1 MKKILSLILMVAL
14 LIPCFSSCKF
24 FDALTWDR
32 IVNSKDYYKV
42 TTDGDDFFVRDSLK
56 LYYKAGET
64 VKVKVP
70 SLTDVTMRVFVNG
83 VEVPSSQWESNDGYY
98 EFVMP
103 AEDVTI
109 FFTTDEYYGRDV
121 YSFVELC
128 YWIPSASGN
137 LTKIVV
143 KTTNE
148 EVKDSFVENRY
159 FTNPDAILKFD
170 EILQDHVM
178 IKADNSLARAEKQ
191 RSEIAFWL
199 NGNNYFS
206 MNFDGEYFVRYSF
219 SSSQAFKFESF
230 SMPSMDNP
238 DSITYSF
245 KRYLGNNYIRK
256 YGDESIEIAYDHSEL
271 VEFVPYDG
279 PLTGQD
285 ATYYL
290 EDKEY
295 GIINLISATV
305 FELNGRYYEIVSG
318 EKQWAY
324 NKT

>member
-1 MKKILSLILMVAL
+1 MIAL

-24 FDALTWDR
+24 FDELTWDR

-42 TTDGDDFFVRDSLK
+42 TLEGESYEMFMSDPLK
-56 LYYKAGET
+56 SHYKVGET
-64 VKVKVP
+64 VKVDVP
-70 SLTDVTMRVFVNG
+70 SFTDFALRVFVNG
-83 VEVPSSQWESNDGYY
+83 VEVPRSQWESNDGYY

-109 FFTTDEYYGRDV
+109 FFTSDEYYGRDV

-128 YWIPSASGN
+128 YWIPYVSGK
-137 LTKIVV
+137 LTKITV
-143 KTTNE
+143 KTTND

-159 FTNPDAILKFD
+159 FTNPEAILSFD

-191 RSEIAFWL
+191 RSEINFF
-199 NGNNYFS
+199 YDDESSDRDQRFS
-206 MNFDGEYFVRYSF
+206 MKFYGEYFIRQSF
-219 SSSQAFKFESF
+219 SSSQAFRFENF

-245 KRYLGNNYIRK
+245 KRYTGINYIRK

-290 EDKEY
+290 EDREY

-324 NKT
+324 NKK